1 MNTIGTIF
9 GGVAI
14 CGLLF
19 GGLFK
24 VGRMSVKLKIVELEE
39 LKVLLLDSR
48 DSHDDLVFDIDNKLE
63 ELKDYNKQSICG
75 KSKIQ

>member
-24 VGRMSVKLKIVELEE
+24 VGRMSVKLKI
-39 LKVLLLDSR
+39 
-48 DSHDDLVFDIDNKLE
+48 IN
-63 ELKDYNKQSICG
+63 
-75 KSKIQ
+75 